1 MAGETG
7 MPFLGNI
14 SVVFG
19 AGFLQGLVGG
29 QGGGGLLGGS
39 GLVLGFTDGD
49 GWDGSEMRC
58 LCGA

>member
-1 MAGETG
+1 

-14 SVVFG
+14 SAVFG
-19 AGFLQGLVGG
+19 AGFLQGLVVG

-49 GWDGSEMRC
+49 GWDGSELSC
-58 LCGA
+58 LGGA